1 MAMHDLGYR
10 HWDED
15 APYRKFS
22 WLSISR
28 YGVRLAWKSQWLKR
42 IVIFAFMP
50 FFGLLVAVFFYEQAS
65 NWPLLYETDDDDGSS
80 SRLVAGVEFLE
91 SSLDAR
97 EAPTGKVI
105 FTAPGEIPPEQPAAN
120 FEDPEEV
127 VQGYIDDHRS
137 MVWRTGFYYFFHF
150 AQGPL
155 MIVLVGM
162 IAPGLISRDNQS
174 RAFLLYFSRPIS
186 AFQYLLGKAATVWA
200 FQMAV
205 ITIPALTVYLGGI
218 LFSPGPGVIL
228 NTWDIPLRI
237 LFATAV
243 LVIPTTAFVLCLSSL
258 VEESRYA
265 GFAWYAT
272 WIVGFLT
279 WAILTGNDAVAVD
292 SFSGWTSSW
301 EFLSFYH
308 VLGNVEQWVFGL
320 MNQPANVIPYVV
332 ILSTV
337 TVVCFLVT
345 MRRITAPIRI

>member
-28 YGVRLAWKSQWLKR
+28 YGTRLAWKSQWLKR

-65 NWPLLYETDDDDGSS
+65 NWPVLYPP
-80 SRLVAGVEFLE
+80 LVAGVEFLE

-105 FTAPGEIPPEQPAAN
+105 FTAPGEIPPEQPAASFRN
-120 FEDPEEV
+120 PEEV
-127 VQGYIDDHRS
+127 VQDYIDDHRS
-137 MVWRTGFYYFFHF
+137 MVWRTGFYYFFRF

-155 MIVLVGM
+155 MIILVGM

-186 AFQYLLGKAATVWA
+186 AFQYLLGKAATVWV

-205 ITIPALTVYLGGI
+205 VTIPALTVYLGGI

-237 LFATAV
+237 VLASAV
-243 LVIPTTAFVLCLSSL
+243 LVVPTTALILCLSSL

-265 GFAWYAT
+265 GFAWYAI
-272 WIVGFLT
+272 WIVGFMTWGTLT
-279 WAILTGNDAVAVD
+279 SNDAVAAD
-292 SFSGWTSSW
+292 NLSGFTSSW
-301 EFLSFYH
+301 DHLSLYH

-320 MNQPANVIPYVV
+320 MRQPANVSPYVA
-332 ILSTV
+332 ILSTL

>member
-10 HWDED
+10 NWDED

-65 NWPLLYETDDDDGSS
+65 NWPGLEDQLYN
-80 SRLVAGVEFLE
+80 GVEWLE
-91 SSLDAR
+91 SNQDVT
-97 EAPTGKVI
+97 EAPTGRVI
-105 FTAPGEIPPEQPAAN
+105 YTPPGETPPEQPAAS
-120 FEDPEEV
+120 FLEPEEGI
-127 VQGYIDDHRS
+127 QGYIDDHRS
-137 MVWRTGFYYFFHF
+137 VVWRTGFYYFFRF

-292 SFSGWTSSW
+292 GFSGWTSSW

-320 MNQPANVIPYVV
+320 MPQPADVIPYVV

-337 TVVCFLVT
+337 TLVCFLIT

>member
-28 YGVRLAWKSQWLKR
+28 YGTRLAWKSQWLKR

-65 NWPLLYETDDDDGSS
+65 NWPVLYPGLVTAVEVLEARQDEVRPPGYRVNSRQNSAET
-80 SRLVAGVEFLE
+80 
-91 SSLDAR
+91 
-97 EAPTGKVI
+97 VI
-105 FTAPGEIPPEQPAAN
+105 WNDLPAN
-120 FEDPEEV
+120 VGDPEKV
-127 VQGYIDDHRS
+127 VQEYIDSHRS
-137 MVWRTGFYYFFHF
+137 MVWRTGFYYFFRF

-155 MIVLVGM
+155 MVVLVGM

-205 ITIPALTVYLGGI
+205 VTIPALTVYLGGI

-237 LFATAV
+237 VIASAV

-279 WAILTGNDAVAVD
+279 WAILTTNDAVAVE
-292 SFSGWTSSW
+292 SPSGWTSSW

-320 MNQPANVIPYVV
+320 MNQPANVIPSVA
-332 ILSTV
+332 ILSTL